1 MNRNVVASA
10 EDNKKMSLEDIISL
24 LNDEK
29 DVEQELSNLSDE
41 DLNSLLEES
50 KTKEEYE
57 ISAKIRD
64 ILKEKKNIKLDEEKE
79 NEEESLVEDETDST
93 EKTKEEIE
101 KEREENAKEKEET
114 IKDLKRQLADYE
126 SDKEFYEDLISE
138 LEKKEATLTKENSKL
153 LEDIKKAKNSWD
165 KETIEKLQWVIKKLA
180 LEKKALR
187 DKYAGELPKYD
198 SQEIAKLKTRWIG
211 FKLAGK
217 INIDGQTM
225 LTWPQ
230 LLFRRNIR
238 SRNIMNKTVKAL
250 NKIWN
255 DPKKWVK
262 YIMTKSSL
270 VEWWKIRAGMKNL
283 NQFFKVRDV
292 NTFDKIFSE
301 QKQKFIND
309 LESKMDKNSM
319 SDADKK
325 TISAIKTRL
334 DYYHK
339 AYKRQFIV
347 V

>member
-1 MNRNVVASA
+1 MTRNVITPA
-10 EDNKKMSLEDIISL
+10 EENKISLENVISL
-24 LNDEK
+24 LEK
-29 DVEQELSNLSDE
+29 ENGEEELLNLSDE

-50 KTKEEYE
+50 IKEEQYE
-57 ISAKIRD
+57 ISVIIR
-64 ILKEKKNIKLDEEKE
+64 NIKKKKENINLNNEEKE
-79 NEEESLVEDETDST
+79 DEEESLGEDETDSA
-93 EKTKEEIE
+93 EEFQKEIE
-101 KEREENAKEKEET
+101 KEREEDAKEKEET
-114 IKDLKRQLADYE
+114 IKDLKKQLADYE
-126 SDKEFYEDLISE
+126 SDKETYEDWISD
-138 LEKKEATLTKENSKL
+138 LEKKEVTLTKENSKL
-153 LEDIKKAKNSWD
+153 LEDIKNAKDSWD
-165 KETIEKLQWVIKKLA
+165 KKTIQKLRWVIKKLA